1 MIMTTTAP
9 RPPKAERR
17 ARYTILPNPPK
28 KIDMQQRPH
37 VARAHT
43 ILEKRYED
51 DPATLVGSEGYLK
64 YDANERSGFAVPDC
78 VVAFGVEADAII
90 EARGYV
96 INEVGKPPDF
106 VLEIASETT
115 GVRDYTTKRRMYR
128 RLLAGE
134 YWRFDSTG
142 GRYYDAPL
150 AGDILVDG
158 EYRRIDIR
166 RDPDGSLWGY
176 SPALGLYL
184 VWQDGILRFFDPETG
199 EFLRDLSESEKLL
212 AETGERLEQTETR
225 LEQTERQRAS
235 ERAARYE
242 AEHGRHEAEQRAE
255 SSERRAESSERR
267 AASERA
273 ARNEAER
280 RAAAAEAEIER
291 LRRLLSDSE

>member
-9 RPPKAERR
+9 RPPKTERR
-17 ARYTILPNPPK
+17 ARYTILPDPPK
-28 KIDMQQRPH
+28 KIDMLQREHILP
-37 VARAHT
+37 AHS
-43 ILEKRYED
+43 ILKKRYEN

-78 VVAFGVEADAII
+78 VVAFGVDPAAIRK
-90 EARGYV
+90 AKGYV

-106 VLEIASETT
+106 ILEVASETT
-115 GVRDYTTKRRMYR
+115 GVRDYRTKRRMYR

-142 GRYYDAPL
+142 GEYHDAPL

-166 RDPDGSLWGY
+166 RNPDGSLWGY
-176 SPALGLYL
+176 SPALSLYL

-199 EFLRDLSESEKLL
+199 EFLRDLSAAEKRGDE
-212 AETGERLEQTETR
+212 AERR
-225 LEQTERQRAS
+225 AADAERQRAS

-255 SSERRAESSERR
+255 SAERQR
-267 AASERA
+267 ASERA
-273 ARNEAER
+273 ARIDAERGRNEAER
-280 RAAAAEAEIER
+280 RAESAEAEIER
-291 LRRLLSDSE
+291 LRRLIADSE